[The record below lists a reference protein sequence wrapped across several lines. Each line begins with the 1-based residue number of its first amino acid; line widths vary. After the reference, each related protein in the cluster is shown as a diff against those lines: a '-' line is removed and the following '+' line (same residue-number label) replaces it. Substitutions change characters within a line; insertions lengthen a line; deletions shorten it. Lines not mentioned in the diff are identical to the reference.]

1 MNAPHPLQPTMLTPQ
16 PAPAEDDEGINL
28 VEYWDIIVD
37 NRWLIAAILCVAVAA
52 GTCYA
57 LLARPIYE
65 SNLLVQVEDNSPNGK
80 SLLGDA
86 AALLDTKTPTAAE
99 IEILRSRL
107 VIGHAVDNAKLFIDA
122 HPRYLPI
129 VGAALARRA
138 DGLSTP
144 GFLGLPGYVTG
155 KEAITVSRF
164 DVPRSLEGS
173 AFTLTAGTS
182 DGESVK

>member
-99 IEILRSRL
+99 IDIGRPRNRSAQTPPVSASGTPEKTTAASLSER
-107 VIGHAVDNAKLFIDA
+107 NSAK
-122 HPRYLPI
+122 
-129 VGAALARRA
+129 
-138 DGLSTP
+138 
-144 GFLGLPGYVTG
+144 
-155 KEAITVSRF
+155 SR
-164 DVPRSLEGS
+164 P
-173 AFTLTAGTS
+173 
-182 DGESVK
+182 